1 MATSRSALVY
11 ADFLLPH
18 LTTGTY
24 LVDVGCGDGEL
35 SLDLAREVRQ
45 ITGVDS
51 DEDDIQAANRSA
63 GLLGTENADFSV
75 GDAYALDVPD
85 SRADAVLA
93 HSVLEA
99 LDRPAEALAEMKRVL
114 KPGGVVAAASVE
126 YDGLILA
133 GPHQPLVRRFYHI
146 REQLW
151 QHDGADPYLGRELR
165 RLLLEA
171 GYVDVV
177 ASTKSISYGTTEAVR
192 EFGCGRA
199 EDCEDDWY
207 VSSALR
213 HGLATRDEL
222 TAMRQV
228 WLEWSESSAS
238 YAAFSWCRALGWK
251 P

>member
-133 GPHQPLVRRFYHI
+133 GPYQPLVRRFYHI

-151 QHDGADPYLGRELR
+151 QYDGADPYLGRELR

-177 ASTKSISYGTTEAVR
+177 ASTKSISYG
-192 EFGCGRA
+192 
-199 EDCEDDWY
+199 
-207 VSSALR
+207 
-213 HGLATRDEL
+213 
-222 TAMRQV
+222 
-228 WLEWSESSAS
+228 
-238 YAAFSWCRALGWK
+238 
-251 P
+251 